1 MSWKD
6 KMKEWGG
13 GDVSFLSEDGECITF
28 VVVGEP
34 YLIAGKYKGQ
44 ETQRI
49 GCPIWS
55 LEGFSLL
62 IVGKRVARR
71 LSKHEKEFKT
81 RAFDLVRHG
90 VSGDTNSKYELSLCD
105 VKELESE
112 LLAAAKTGFNK
123 SDLDDA
129 VTTATDIAGD

>member
-28 VVVGEP
+28 VVVGAP

-44 ETQRI
+44 ETSRI
-49 GCPIWS
+49 GCLIWS

-62 IVGKRVARR
+62 IGGKRVARR

-81 RAFDLVRHG
+81 RAFDLVRQG